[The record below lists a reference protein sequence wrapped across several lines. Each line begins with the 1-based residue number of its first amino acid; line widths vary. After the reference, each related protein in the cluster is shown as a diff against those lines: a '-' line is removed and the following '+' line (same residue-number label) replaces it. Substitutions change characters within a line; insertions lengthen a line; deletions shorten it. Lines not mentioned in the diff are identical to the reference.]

1 MVSKDFIK
9 FGKEN
14 NLKHDKGIVY
24 GVHNGYNITLSDGF
38 GTKSIAVFS
47 YFDENAIQK
56 LNQLFDDKE
65 ILKKYRINNCKVN
78 TYYIMVTLK
87 DYKSFMNDFPMFIE
101 WLFLRID
108 ECNVTKD
115 NICPVCKKPIDKKDY
130 YLIFNNMAISVHE
143 ECYDVCKEDILNT
156 LPVDKNKKCN
166 YLNGFLG
173 AVKGSII
180 GGFFY
185 SFIIGSYGILGVIFA
200 TFVSFFADGYYKK
213 SNGKVGRFKYPIII
227 CVSIIGLFAS
237 VIISLFWFYL
247 VEATNTHNNFHYND
261 IFPYIINS
269 IINRQDGFNLYFWR
283 CFIYS
288 IISSLIGLALFKILK
303 KKKVKLH

>member
-24 GVHNGYNITLSDGF
+24 GVYNGYNITLSDGF

-47 YFDENAIQK
+47 YFDENAIKK

-65 ILKKYRINNCKVN
+65 MIKKYRINNCKVN
-78 TYYIMVTLK
+78 NYYIMVTLK
-87 DYKSFMNDFPMFIE
+87 DYKDFMNDFPMFIE

-130 YLIFNNMAISVHE
+130 Y
-143 ECYDVCKEDILNT
+143 
-156 LPVDKNKKCN
+156 
-166 YLNGFLG
+166 FLG

-185 SFIIGSYGILGVIFA
+185 SFIIGAYGILGVIFA
-200 TFVSFFADGYYKK
+200 TLVSFFADGYYKK

-288 IISSLIGLALFKILK
+288 IISSLIGLALSKILK

>member
-1 MVSKDFIK
+1 MVSNAFIK

-14 NLKHDKGIVY
+14 NLKYDKGIVY
-24 GVHNGYNITLSDGF
+24 GVYNGYNITLSDGF

-47 YFDENAIQK
+47 YFDENAIK
-56 LNQLFDDKE
+56 KFNQLFDDKE
-65 ILKKYRINNCKVN
+65 ILTKYKINNCKVN
-78 TYYIMVTLK
+78 KYYIMVTLK
-87 DYKSFMNDFPMFIE
+87 YYKDFMNDFPMFIE
-101 WLFLRID
+101 WLFLRLD

-115 NICPVCKKPIDKKDY
+115 NICPVCKKPINKKDY

-143 ECYDVCKEDILNT
+143 ECYDICKEDILNT

-185 SFIIGSYGILGVIFA
+185 SFSIVYGIFGVVLA
-200 TFVSFFADGYYKK
+200 TLVSFFTDGYYKK
-213 SNGKVGRFKYPIII
+213 SNGKAGRFKYPIII
-227 CVSIIGLFAS
+227 CVSIFGLFIS
-237 VIISLFWFYL
+237 VIIAWFWIYL
-247 VEATNTHNNFHYND
+247 MEATNTHNNFHYND
-261 IFPYIINS
+261 ILPS
-269 IINRQDGFNLYFWR
+269 IINTINNKQNDYYLYFWR
-283 CFIYS
+283 LFIYS
-288 IISSLIGLALFKILK
+288 IISSLIGLALSKILQ